1 MSRDEIE
8 KILAM
13 YPPVEG
19 RPGYVWFNKNS
30 IVKLKTLREAYE
42 EQFTEEP
49 HEKDE
54 KDVT

>member
-8 KILAM
+8 KILAT

-19 RPGYVWFNKNS
+19 RPGYVWFNKSS

-42 EQFTEEP
+42 EEFSEGP
-49 HEKDE
+49 HEKEQND
-54 KDVT
+54 KH